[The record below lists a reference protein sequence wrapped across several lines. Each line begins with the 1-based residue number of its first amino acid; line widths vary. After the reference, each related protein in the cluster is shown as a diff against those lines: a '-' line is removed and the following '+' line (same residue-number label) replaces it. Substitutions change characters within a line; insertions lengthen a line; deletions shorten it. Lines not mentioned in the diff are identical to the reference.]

1 MTKRFEFTVDRR
13 GFIKGVGA
21 AASLPIVTGA
31 MLPRLA
37 MAQKRGGVLRAS
49 LLGFGVVNTLDP
61 QKAALNSDFWT
72 LSTAFNALVKFDAD
86 MKIVGDLAESWS
98 NPKPTTLQF
107 KLRKGVKFHDDT
119 EFTAEDVKYT
129 LDRVRTDANGSP
141 NRAKF
146 FAIDQVDVVSKHEVR
161 ITTKEPYTPLL
172 AFLTNTTTGS
182 QIISSRAL
190 AKMGEQAFSRAPVGT
205 GAFKVVDW
213 KQGEK
218 IVFAAHKNYFEKG
231 LPYLDGVEIILI
243 PEETS
248 GITAILGNQ
257 IDIASTA
264 PFADV
269 QKLEKTPG
277 IVVKKSPGLNI
288 RFTAMNL
295 TKPPFNDVHLRRAL
309 SMAINREAIV
319 DAVLFGEGRPMF
331 GPIPSAIGWAHDPNR
346 SDLTKFNPERA
357 RAEMAKG
364 QAKPGLEIKVQTW
377 GAGWWKRWTE
387 IFCAQVNEVL
397 GVRFSPEVL
406 DANVAFSNF
415 RTNNIQAQ
423 NTGWIGRVEAEEY
436 AGALFHSKGERNF
449 GGYANPEVDKLI
461 EASRREFNQAKRA
474 ELLKKMSAIVVEEM
488 PIVFAI
494 NNNAHNM
501 WRENVKGFAH
511 VPMQSFGGQFPP
523 VSLG

>member
-1 MTKRFEFTVDRR
+1 MTKRYEFTVDRR

-21 AASLPIVTGA
+21 AASLPILSGA
-31 MLPRLA
+31 MLPRVA

-61 QKAALNSDFWT
+61 QKAALNSDFWV
-72 LSTAFNALVKFDAD
+72 LATAFNTLVKFDGN
-86 MKIVGDLAESWS
+86 MNIVPDLAESWS
-98 NPKPTTLQF
+98 NPNPTTYQF
-107 KLRKGVKFHDDT
+107 NLRKGVKFHDGT
-119 EFTAEDVKYT
+119 ELTAEDVKFT
-129 LDRVRTDANGSP
+129 LDRVRADNIGSP
-141 NRAKF
+141 NKAKF
-146 FAIDQVDVVSKHEVR
+146 VVVDQVDAIGKHQVR
-161 ITTKEPYTPLL
+161 IKTKEPYAPLL
-172 AFLTNTTTGS
+172 AFLTNTTSGS
-182 QIISSRAL
+182 QIVSNRAIL
-190 AKMGEQAFSRAPVGT
+190 KMGETAFARAPVGT

-218 IVFAAHKNYFEKG
+218 IVFTAHKEYFEKG

-269 QKLEKTPG
+269 PKLEKTPG

-309 SMAINREAIV
+309 SMAFNREAIV
-319 DAVLFGEGRPMF
+319 EAVLFGEGKPLF
-331 GPIPSAIGWAHDPNR
+331 GPMPPAIAWAHDTNR

-364 QAKPGLEIKVQTW
+364 QSKPGLEIKVQTW

-397 GVRFSPEVL
+397 GVKFTPEVL
-406 DANVAFSNF
+406 DANLAFSNF
-415 RTNNIQAQ
+415 RQNNIQAQ
-423 NTGWIGRVEAEEY
+423 CTGWIARVEADDY
-436 AGALFHSKGERNF
+436 MGALFHTKGERNF
-449 GGYANPEVDKLI
+449 GGYSNPTVDKII
-461 EASRREFNQAKRA
+461 EDSRRELNQAKRG
-474 ELLKKMSAIVVEEM
+474 ELIKKASAMIVEEM
-488 PIVFAI
+488 PLVFAL

-501 WRENVKGFAH
+501 WRDNVKGFVH
-511 VPMQSFGGQFPP
+511 LPSQSFGNQFPP